1 MNLSYRLSLG
11 LLLMIT
17 VALFSCEQK
26 TKGGTTTP
34 SSKDSIEEETISASQ
49 KKMEEFETLDNSSLG
64 LVKSLRW
71 EERVGDQSKFQ
82 EVDIYLN
89 ADKMPV
95 KIVEYFS
102 DGNFAEQGERIYYL
116 DQNEVYAIHKRYDD
130 WVDSNF
136 AVFNEKQV
144 FFENGEAVDARFR
157 SSDYA
162 DDIVHESWDKIRPEN
177 ISNEQEVMDIIN
189 GEGRFKTH
197 YISYIQTENAIF
209 LLLGE
214 PKEGDRYVTAVK
226 VDKMTS
232 FLEELLNNSKEYKFK
247 PISITF
253 EVSGGN
259 GQPEFR
265 VLTSASWN

>member
-1 MNLSYRLSLG
+1 MNISYRLSLG
-11 LLLMIT
+11 LLLLIT
-17 VALFSCEQK
+17 VTLLSCEQK
-26 TKGGTTTP
+26 IKGSNTSP
-34 SSKDSIEEETISASQ
+34 SSKDSIEEETISTSQ
-49 KKMEEFETLDNSSLG
+49 KKMEEFETLDNSVLE

-71 EERVGDQSKFQ
+71 EETVGDQSKFK

-116 DQNEVYAIHKRYDD
+116 DQNEVYAVHKRYDD

-144 FFENGEAVDARFR
+144 FFENGEAVHARFR
-157 SSDYA
+157 SSDFA
-162 DDIVHESWDKIRPEN
+162 DDIVHERWEKIRPEN
-177 ISNEQEVMDIIN
+177 ISNEAEVMDIIN
-189 GEGRFKTH
+189 GEGRFNTH
-197 YISYIQTENAIF
+197 YISYIQTENALF

-214 PKEGDRYVTAVK
+214 PKEGDRFVTAVK
-226 VDKMTS
+226 VDKMTP
-232 FLEELLNNSKEYKFK
+232 FIEELLNNSKKNKFK

-265 VLTSASWN
+265 VLTSARWN